1 MKKNLNL
8 KLDIRKSFFSVRM
21 VAQHPGAVEGMDVA
35 LRKMVD
41 G

>member
-1 MKKNLNL
+1 MKKSLNL
-8 KLDIRKSFFSVRM
+8 KLDIKKSFFSGRM
-21 VAQHPGAVEGMDVA
+21 VAHRPGAVEGMDVA